1 MRDVTRLRRS
11 ALRWAES
18 LLKCRYFVRPPAM
31 VAAGLRRRLLSSVGR
46 CAVWCIPIRVRM
58 VWSVSKMSPREV
70 LPEVQALACNV
81 KQQYLS
87 QCRLPPPAKP
97 SSQVKSS
104 PRRSRFGSCARGRDQ
119 PHINTTTNNINP
131 TAKPHSPCRRA
142 ETTWAS
148 HPASCDSPSQ
158 TPPKPGQR
166 KLTQPSQLG
175 GFTLTTTI
183 LYLSLNLHARNRL
196 HQSALLHQQ
205 AVLLNGIVEPET
217 TQKPQ
222 PIDREVRIGLLE
234 TAKDRWNAELEK
246 NVRTLQ
252 TADWTAARVRLEEKV
267 SVLWRT
273 AFEKT
278 REGVKEVEKRTG

>member
-1 MRDVTRLRRS
+1 
-11 ALRWAES
+11 
-18 LLKCRYFVRPPAM
+18 
-31 VAAGLRRRLLSSVGR
+31 
-46 CAVWCIPIRVRM
+46 
-58 VWSVSKMSPREV
+58 MSPREV
-70 LPEVQALACNV
+70 LPRFQALACNV
-81 KQQYLS
+81 RQQYLG
-87 QCRLPPPAKP
+87 QCRLPLLPPNHRAR
-97 SSQVKSS
+97 SSQV
-104 PRRSRFGSCARGRDQ
+104 RGDPVSEVAPEIATNLTSTPPQ
-119 PHINTTTNNINP
+119 TTNP
-131 TAKPHSPCRRA
+131 TAKPHSSCRRA

-158 TPPKPGQR
+158 IPPKSTQR
-166 KLTQPSQLG
+166 ELTQPSQLG

-267 SVLWRT
+267 SGLWRT